1 MTEKI
6 VFDNG
11 SIASKLLQD
20 ELKDAKVV
28 KVSGTNLLENFTQFD
43 SKKQDQRIYLPF
55 TSDQLI
61 ANNEQ
66 IRKDIQKVEGVGFKN
81 QVVLPYEGDDEK
93 TIKYRAKRAGLIK
106 DGEQNTLKQ
115 PTSEIKDEDNS
126 KPYKTVNTYNTKVSD
141 L

>member
-43 SKKQDQRIYLPF
+43 SKKTDQRIYLPF
-55 TSDQLI
+55 TSDDLI
-61 ANNEQ
+61 ANNAQ
-66 IRKDIQKVEGVGFKN
+66 IRDEITKVESLGFRN
-81 QVVLPYEGDDEK
+81 QVVLPFEGSDSK
-93 TIKYRAKRAGLIK
+93 TIEYRAKDAGISGK
-106 DGEQNTLKQ
+106 GEV
-115 PTSEIKDEDNS
+115 KDEDK
-126 KPYKTVNTYNTKVSD
+126 KPYTAVRTTKEV
-141 L
+141 

>member
-6 VFDNG
+6 IFDNG
-11 SIASKLLQD
+11 STASKLLQH

-28 KVSGTNLLENFTQFD
+28 KVTGSDLVQNFTQFD

-55 TSDQLI
+55 TSDDLV

-66 IRKDIQKVEGVGFKN
+66 LRKDIASVEAVGFRN
-81 QVVLPYEGDDEK
+81 QVVLPFEGNDNK
-93 TIKYRAKRAGLIK
+93 TIKYRAIDAGLIK
-106 DGEQNTLKQ
+106 VDKNTGEILKGVD
-115 PTSEIKDEDNS
+115 KDESDK
-126 KPYKTVNTYNTKVSD
+126 KPYTTVNPGREVSR

>member
-55 TSDQLI
+55 TSDQLV

-66 IRKDIQKVEGVGFKN
+66 LRKDIASVEGVGFKN
-81 QVVLPYEGDDEK
+81 QVVLPYEGDDDK
-93 TIKYRAKRAGLIK
+93 TIKYRAKRAGLLDK
-106 DGEQNTLKQ
+106 SGEILKV
-115 PTSEIKDEDNS
+115 EDNS
-126 KPYKTVNTYNTKVSD
+126 KPYKTVTGREVSN
-141 L
+141 LP